1 MKWEDDTFGLVLRMR
16 QMVYSSKDFESL
28 WFLRP
33 VGSKPAQLERL
44 TKAEGLPKNISIEEF
59 LDEPSGKAERCAK
72 HGVDFPTFDKWYR
85 KTHKKVYPIAVT
97 GMPAEEEAEILSEAA
112 KVSEES
118 KVHDPVRHPFK
129 YPTNRVASINK
140 KISISIKFPDG
151 MKISKTGISFTE
163 LKHLI
168 ERLEVVC

>member
-1 MKWEDDTFGLVLRMR
+1 MY
-16 QMVYSSKDFESL
+16 Q
-28 WFLRP
+28 
-33 VGSKPAQLERL
+33 
-44 TKAEGLPKNISIEEF
+44 AEGLPKNISIEEF
-59 LDEPSGKAERCAK
+59 CTK
-72 HGVDFPTFDKWYR
+72 HGVDFPTFDTGYR
-85 KTHKKVYPIAVT
+85 KTHKKVDPITVT
-97 GMPAEEEAEILSEAA
+97 GIPAEEEAEIQSEAA

-129 YPTNRVASINK
+129 YPTDRVANINK

-151 MKISKTGISFTE
+151 MKIVKTGISFTE

>member
-1 MKWEDDTFGLVLRMR
+1 MKEKYDTFALVQRMR
-16 QMVYSSKDFESL
+16 AMVYSSKDFESL
-28 WFLRP
+28 WFLY
-33 VGSKPAQLERL
+33 Q
-44 TKAEGLPKNISIEEF
+44 AEGLPKNISIEEF
-59 LDEPSGKAERCAK
+59 CKK
-72 HGVDFPTFDKWYR
+72 HGVDYPTFDTWYR
-85 KTHKKVYPIAVT
+85 KTHKKVCPVTVT
-97 GMPAEEEAEILSEAA
+97 GMPANEEEEIRVEAE

-129 YPTNRVASINK
+129 YPTDRVTNVNK

>member
-1 MKWEDDTFGLVLRMR
+1 MYLENDTFGLVLRMR

-28 WFLRP
+28 WFLY
-33 VGSKPAQLERL
+33 Q
-44 TKAEGLPKNISIEEF
+44 AEGLPKNISIEEF
-59 LDEPSGKAERCAK
+59 CTR

-85 KTHKKVYPIAVT
+85 KTHKRVYPVT
-97 GMPAEEEAEILSEAA
+97 ITGRPEEDEAIQAEAE

-118 KVHDPVRHPFK
+118 RVHDPVGHPFR
-129 YPTNRVASINK
+129 YPTDRVTNISK

-151 MKISKTGISFTE
+151 MRIAKTGMSFTE

>member
-1 MKWEDDTFGLVLRMR
+1 MT
-16 QMVYSSKDFESL
+16 
-28 WFLRP
+28 
-33 VGSKPAQLERL
+33 
-44 TKAEGLPKNISIEEF
+44 
-59 LDEPSGKAERCAK
+59 
-72 HGVDFPTFDKWYR
+72 
-85 KTHKKVYPIAVT
+85 VT
-97 GMPAEEEAEILSEAA
+97 GMPAEEETEIQSEAA

-129 YPTNRVASINK
+129 YPTDRVANINK

-151 MKISKTGISFTE
+151 MRIAKTGISFTE